1 MRTICQTTTPD
12 LATGHRFRSGC
23 GTHRAWPTDTGRV
36 LAETQWMV
44 MSDSWAV
51 LFGGPSP
58 EHEISILTG
67 LQSERVLAA
76 AGESVLPIYWA
87 PAGGWY
93 LVPPES
99 EAKDYLEGVPT
110 GSRAIDVRLGEKPGL
125 FVRKR
130 FGEDQLEPQA
140 VLVTLHGGIGEG
152 GGAAALFSLLGI
164 PATGSSL
171 FAGAVG
177 MDKLA
182 FGGLLGT
189 AGIPSLPRE
198 LLSATREPSFAG
210 PYIVKPRFGGSSIGI
225 EIVDDIAAARAIGK
239 ASTHLRAGAVLEPY
253 RPELADLNIAFRTFP
268 QLEVTQLERPLR
280 GVASESGLYSYA
292 EKYLSGGAGSEA
304 GLTSAPRELPATVAP
319 GVAERAAELAK
330 QVAEVTGLTGIVR
343 VDLLLDEAA
352 GELFVNEVNSIPGAM
367 SLYLWAPQ
375 ASAAQVLKDALVE
388 ARDKRFVLPTAGF
401 GSGAALRAAG
411 GIAGKLVG
419 LDGPRG

>member
-1 MRTICQTTTPD
+1 VSSP
-12 LATGHRFRSGC
+12 
-23 GTHRAWPTDTGRV
+23 
-36 LAETQWMV
+36 
-44 MSDSWAV
+44 WAV

-67 LQSERVLAA
+67 LQSERVLTAS
-76 AGESVLPIYWA
+76 GESVLPIYWA
-87 PAGGWY
+87 PNGEWW
-93 LVPPES
+93 LVPS
-99 EAKDYLEGVPT
+99 ATEAKDYLNGVPK
-110 GSRAIDVRLGEKPGL
+110 GAKAIDVRLSGDTGL
-125 FVRKR
+125 YVKKR
-130 FGEDQLEPQA
+130 ALDISA
-140 VLVTLHGGIGEG
+140 VLLTLHGGVGEG

-164 PATGSSL
+164 PATGSTL

-182 FGGLLGT
+182 FGGLMEV
-189 AGIPSLPRE
+189 AGIPTLRRE
-198 LLSATREPSFAG
+198 LLSATRSPSFPG

-225 EIVDDIAAARAIGK
+225 EIVEDADAARAIAKG
-239 ASTHLRAGAVLEPY
+239 SQHLRAGAVVEPY
-253 RPELADLNIAFRTFP
+253 RPELVDLNISFRTYP
-268 QLEVTQLERPLR
+268 TLEVTALEKPVR
-280 GVASESGLYSYA
+280 SSSQSGLYSYA

-304 GLTSAPRELPATVAP
+304 GLSSAPREFPANVPDSVATL
-319 GVAERAAELAK
+319 AAELATR
-330 QVAEVTGLTGIVR
+330 VAEVTALTGVVR

-375 ASAAQVLKDALVE
+375 VPAATVLKDALVE
-388 ARDKRFVLPTAGF
+388 ARDRRVVLPASGF